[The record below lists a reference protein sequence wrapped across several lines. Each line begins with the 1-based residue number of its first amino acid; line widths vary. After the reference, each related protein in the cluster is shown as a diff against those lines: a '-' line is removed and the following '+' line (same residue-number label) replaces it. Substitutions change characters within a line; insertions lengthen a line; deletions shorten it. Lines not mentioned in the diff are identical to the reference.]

1 MSLKYGYI
9 GYSPD
14 TSPVVVA
21 KQVFSPTGVQTNF
34 TFAAGYQ
41 IGYLDVYLNG
51 ARQIEGQD
59 FSATDTSTVGL
70 SSAAQ
75 SGDILELVA
84 YKAYN
89 LAAPSAVGNFTVS
102 GNLTVNGTTT
112 LSAGS
117 SVSFAT
123 TAFNLIGIASTAT
136 AAATAY
142 GLSGNPNI
150 TVGNINTT
158 GIITASSFI
167 GGISSVTQ
175 LSVSGISTLG
185 NIQISSGIVTTT
197 ASYLELYKPVLS
209 NYSEK
214 INVIGNTGS
223 SCNINLANGAYVTA
237 TLNQTTTFTFTTGI
251 TVGALGFALQL
262 TNGSGGPYTI
272 TWPASVKWPNNAI
285 PTRTTTDSKTDV
297 WVFNSTDN
305 GTNWYGNLALYN
317 FS

>member
-1 MSLKYGYI
+1 MFFVGDNQT
-9 GYSPD
+9 GF
-14 TSPVVVA
+14 
-21 KQVFSPTGVQTNF
+21 FSPGSGQFTVVSSGSSVLNVNASGINITGIATITNASG
-34 TFAAGYQ
+34 TVK
-41 IGYLDVYLNG
+41 IGIGTTALLVEGN
-51 ARQIEGQD
+51 ARVTGIL
-59 FSATDTSTVGL
+59 TVG
-70 SSAAQ
+70 SS
-75 SGDILELVA
+75 SITL
-84 YKAYN
+84 
-89 LAAPSAVGNFTVS
+89 
-102 GNLTVNGTTT
+102 NGTTNIINVGTGLT
-112 LSAGS
+112 LSS
-117 SVSFAT
+117 SGVNVT
-123 TAFNLIGIASTAT
+123 GIITAT
-136 AAATAY
+136 SFV
-142 GLSGNPNI
+142 GSGANLTGVGI
-150 TVGNINTT
+150 GSTGNINTT
-158 GIITASSFI
+158 GIITATSFI

-214 INVIGNTGS
+214 INVIGNTGA

-237 TLNQTTTFTFTTGI
+237 TLNQTTTFTFTTGV